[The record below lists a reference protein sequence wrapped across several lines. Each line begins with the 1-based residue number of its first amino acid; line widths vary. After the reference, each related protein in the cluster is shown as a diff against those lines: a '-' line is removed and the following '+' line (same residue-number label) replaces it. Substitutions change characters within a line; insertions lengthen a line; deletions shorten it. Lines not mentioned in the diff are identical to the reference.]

1 VLTKGQMVSIRV
13 QGFDLIRL
21 GLGYRL

>member
-13 QGFDLIRL
+13 QRFDLIRL